1 MSLLKA
7 SPVYKPFNYPWAYE
21 AWHMQQKIH
30 WLPEEIPMGDDV
42 KDWRYNITEGEKNLL
57 TQIFRFFTQADIEVN
72 NCLIDGSEILTPAGW
87 KDFKNLKDD
96 DLVAQVDEYLNLSFV
111 KPIAKLSKYTDQDI
125 LKFSNK
131 TGTVQIAVTD
141 DHRMIYE
148 THLGEIKESPA
159 KDLKL
164 NSNFFHHTSAR
175 IDSDNNSVLTPL
187 EQFYI
192 AAQADGSISSKNTI
206 TFEFKKE
213 RKIEMLRSILRE
225 AKLSHRTKPNE
236 ERQTV
241 RIIVDYQASH
251 DYIKNFAW
259 VDLTEFNATKAS
271 HFLSELSFWDSAIT
285 NEGFTFTT
293 TSKPAFDIAQ
303 AIASICQKRTRVTF
317 RKSEGS
323 RQEYWMLRVLNKYN
337 PTSFNCINRTTQ
349 QKGGLVHCVQVPTGK
364 ILTRYNNSVSV
375 TGNCYM
381 KHYSRV
387 FQPTEIQM
395 MLSAFSN
402 METIHVAAYSHLLD
416 TIGIPEGEYAAF
428 LKYEEMKAKYDYMQ
442 GFNVD
447 SNEGIAKTLAVFG
460 AFTEGLQLF
469 ASFAILLNFPRHNK
483 MKGMGQVVTWSVRD
497 ESLHCNSIIK
507 LFKTFIEENPEV
519 WNDRFKNELYEACK
533 AIVHHEDAFIDLAF
547 EMGDIEGLA
556 ADEVKKYIRFIGDR
570 RLIQL
575 GLDPIFGVK
584 DNPLAWIDEIL
595 NGVEHANFFEARV
608 TEYTKAATSG
618 SWQDAFADLDIK
630 FGKDT
635 NV

>member
-72 NCLIDGSEILTPAGW
+72 
-87 KDFKNLKDD
+87 
-96 DLVAQVDEYLNLSFV
+96 
-111 KPIAKLSKYTDQDI
+111 
-125 LKFSNK
+125 
-131 TGTVQIAVTD
+131 
-141 DHRMIYE
+141 
-148 THLGEIKESPA
+148 
-159 KDLKL
+159 
-164 NSNFFHHTSAR
+164 
-175 IDSDNNSVLTPL
+175 
-187 EQFYI
+187 
-192 AAQADGSISSKNTI
+192 
-206 TFEFKKE
+206 
-213 RKIEMLRSILRE
+213 
-225 AKLSHRTKPNE
+225 
-236 ERQTV
+236 
-241 RIIVDYQASH
+241 
-251 DYIKNFAW
+251 
-259 VDLTEFNATKAS
+259 
-271 HFLSELSFWDSAIT
+271 
-285 NEGFTFTT
+285 
-293 TSKPAFDIAQ
+293 
-303 AIASICQKRTRVTF
+303 
-317 RKSEGS
+317 
-323 RQEYWMLRVLNKYN
+323 
-337 PTSFNCINRTTQ
+337 
-349 QKGGLVHCVQVPTGK
+349 
-364 ILTRYNNSVSV
+364 
-375 TGNCYM
+375 NCYM